1 MVRRQLIRL
10 YQPGSILGPLLF
22 LVYIHDIVNEI
33 DSNVRPMTHF
43 TVKTYF
49 VTLHYNRRIVTVL
62 MRGHNICF
70 H

>member
-49 VTLHYNRRIVTVL
+49 VTLH
-62 MRGHNICF
+62 
-70 H
+70 